1 MKAHS
6 TPARHQ
12 RIMTLLRDHGEL
24 KARELSRVLGVTP
37 MTVWRD
43 LQRLGE
49 QGLLRR
55 VRGGARFLGDLVV
68 EPDFEAKTSAADQ
81 AKSRIAVAAVSEF
94 VREGDVIAMEGGT
107 TVAALVDALPD
118 QHISVVTNS
127 LPIALRMR
135 ARRPVLP
142 VRVLGGW
149 LSAVSGNTTGPEAL
163 KSAALGRT
171 SVCFLGATGWDAERG
186 PMDPNPLEIEV
197 KRALAACSERVVLL
211 MDSRKFHLA
220 SASVMMHPR
229 RLHALVTDAPPPA
242 AIARHLESEGVRV
255 VVAAKQTEE
264 PLHESRRKNGSRM
277 ARYSS

>member
-1 MKAHS
+1 
-6 TPARHQ
+6 
-12 RIMTLLRDHGEL
+12 
-24 KARELSRVLGVTP
+24 
-37 MTVWRD
+37 
-43 LQRLGE
+43 
-49 QGLLRR
+49 
-55 VRGGARFLGDLVV
+55 
-68 EPDFEAKTSAADQ
+68 
-81 AKSRIAVAAVSEF
+81 
-94 VREGDVIAMEGGT
+94 
-107 TVAALVDALPD
+107 LPD

-220 SASVMMHPR
+220 SASVMIHPR

-255 VVAAKQTEE
+255 VVAANSASNAARAIC
-264 PLHESRRKNGSRM
+264 PLLPD
-277 ARYSS
+277 